1 MLPGHTSPSLALD
14 TTLVGTTADTE
25 EALLTPGDIPR
36 VGADPVVD
44 TTLLTVADELDSMT
58 TLVATAGVLID
69 TRRIAHEILINLEGN
84 LEGTVAGK
92 LGLHVLLTR
101 DGVRVLT
108 VVLLAVPVKRRIA
121 SAPVLALRSDH
132 AAVVTG
138 GVRIALI
145 SDNTAANPVLP
156 GAVRITTIAR
166 TAALGAA
173 VHVLSRETDSLTSLG
188 AVTIAHGL
196 NSTEGPAGTTVLL
209 VTDFLHA
216 GARGPVVTGIE
227 GIRGVTDLSS
237 SEGLSPPAVDGHGLE
252 VDTKKTASLALGH
265 TSDGV
270 VAGPPEGLL
279 VVDLTDQLG
288 ADSDL
293 LSEGD
298 GCNDS
303 NKDDE
308 LVHI

>member
-1 MLPGHTSPSLALD
+1 MLLGHTSPSLALD
-14 TTLVGTTADTE
+14 TTLVGATDDAE

-44 TTLLTVADELDSMT
+44 TALLTVADQLDSMT

-108 VVLLAVPVKRRIA
+108 VVLLAVPIKRRIA
-121 SAPVLALRSDH
+121 SAAHLALRSDH
-132 AAVVTG
+132 AAVVAS

-145 SDNTAANPVLP
+145 SDNTAADPVLP
-156 GAVRITTIAR
+156 GAIRITTVAR
-166 TAALGAA
+166 TAALGTA
-173 VHVLSRETDSLTSLG
+173 VHILSRKTDVLAELG
-188 AVTIAHGL
+188 AETIAHGL
-196 NSTEGPAGTTVLL
+196 DGTEGPAGTAVLL
-209 VTDFLHA
+209 VADVLHG
-216 GARGPVVTGIE
+216 GARGPVGTRIE
-227 GIRGVTDLSS
+227 GVRGIATLGI
-237 SEGLSPPAVDGHGLE
+237 SEGLPPPAVDGHALE
-252 VDTKKTASLALGH
+252 VDTKKATSLALGH
-265 TSDGV
+265 ASDGV